1 MTDGL
6 VGRQTV
12 SALSID
18 PSGTR
23 VVSGSY
29 DYDAKL
35 WDFGG
40 MNSEYKPFRSW
51 EIKEGHQVR
60 LPVPL
65 INVRDGGLRRRLNR
79 FTMFS
84 GRWAV
89 ILS

>member
-1 MTDGL
+1 M
-6 VGRQTV
+6 

-40 MNSEYKPFRSW
+40 MNSEFKPFRSW
-51 EIKEGHQVR
+51 EIKEGHQVSDAIVV
-60 LPVPL
+60 LH
-65 INVRDGGLRRRLNR
+65 
-79 FTMFS
+79 
-84 GRWAV
+84 
-89 ILS
+89 